1 MNINELKQKN
11 LPETPGVYFFLGLK
25 KEILYVGKA
34 TSLKDRVKSY
44 FDKNIIRTR
53 GPLIEKMVFESTDI
67 EYTETQ
73 SVLEALILEASQIKK
88 HQPNYNIK
96 EKDNKSFNYVV
107 ITDEDFPRVLIER
120 GRDLSERKDK
130 GYKIKSTFG
139 PFPHGSELREAM
151 KIIRRL
157 FPFRDKCIPKNDLKN
172 PDKARLCF
180 NAQIGLCPGV
190 CNDGITKR
198 EYRKRIK
205 HLELFFEGK
214 KDTLI
219 KELEKE
225 MKESAKNENF
235 EEASRFKR
243 TLYSLEHIQDVA
255 LIKNDTQRILGENV
269 YRIEAF
275 DIAHMSGKETVGVM
289 VVIEDDELAKS
300 QYRKFKIRGRGD
312 KVRIDD
318 TNNLKEV
325 LSRRFTHLEW
335 PFPNLI
341 VIDGGVGQIN
351 AAKKTLEDMAL
362 LTQNALNIEVV
373 SVVKDIR
380 HKAKDILGITPYL
393 EEHKKSILLANSEA
407 HRFAITYHRKLRTK
421 GFRI

>member
-1 MNINELKQKN
+1 
-11 LPETPGVYFFLGLK
+11 
-25 KEILYVGKA
+25 
-34 TSLKDRVKSY
+34 
-44 FDKNIIRTR
+44 
-53 GPLIEKMVFESTDI
+53 MVFESI
-67 EYTETQ
+67 NINFVETQ

-96 EKDNKSFNYVV
+96 EKDNKSFNYVI
-107 ITDEDFPRVLIER
+107 ITDEDFPRVLVER
-120 GRDLSERKDK
+120 GRDIMERKDK

-139 PFPHGSELREAM
+139 PFPHGGELREAM

-157 FPFRDKCIPKNDLKN
+157 FPYRDKCVPKGDLKN
-172 PDKARLCF
+172 PDKAKLCF

-190 CNDGITKR
+190 CSDGITKR

-205 HLELFFEGK
+205 HLELFFEGR
-214 KDTLI
+214 KDSLI
-219 KELEKE
+219 RELEKE
-225 MKESAKNENF
+225 MKESAKREDF
-235 EEASRFKR
+235 EEASRIKR

-255 LIKNDTQRILGENV
+255 LIKSDSQRVLGENV
-269 YRIEAF
+269 YRIEAY

-289 VVIEDDELAKS
+289 VVVEDDELAKS
-300 QYRKFKIRGRGD
+300 QYRKFKIRGKGE
-312 KVRIDD
+312 KVKIDD

-351 AAKKTLEDMAL
+351 AAKKTLEDL
-362 LTQNALNIEVV
+362 SELTQNALNIDVV
-373 SVVKDIR
+373 SVVKDLR
-380 HKAKDILGITPYL
+380 HKAKDILGMTDKL
-393 EEHKKSILLANSEA
+393 QEHRRSILLANSEA

>member
-1 MNINELKQKN
+1 MNSQELKQIN
-11 LPETPGVYFFLGLK
+11 LPDTPGVYFFLGPK

-34 TSLKDRVKSY
+34 TSLRDRVKSY
-44 FDKNIIRTR
+44 FDTNIIRTR

-67 EYTETQ
+67 HFTETQ

-107 ITDEDFPRVLIER
+107 ITEEDFPRLLIVR
-120 GRDLSERKDK
+120 GRDLIENKQK
-130 GYKIKSTFG
+130 EYKVRSTFG
-139 PFPHGSELREAM
+139 PFPHGGELRAAM
-151 KIIRRL
+151 KIIRKL
-157 FPFRDKCIPKNDLKN
+157 FPFRDRCVPKDELKN

-190 CNDGITKR
+190 CNNGITKR

-205 HLELFFEGK
+205 HLELFFQAK
-214 KDTLI
+214 KDLLI

-225 MKESAKNENF
+225 MKFAARSESF
-235 EEASRFKR
+235 EEAAKIKN
-243 TLYSLEHIQDVA
+243 TLYALEHIQDIA
-255 LIKNDTQRILGENV
+255 LIKADSQRVLGDNIF
-269 YRIEAF
+269 RIEAY

-300 QYRKFKIRGRGD
+300 QYRKFKIRGRGE
-312 KVRIDD
+312 KVKIDD

-341 VIDGGVGQIN
+341 VIDGGAGQIN
-351 AAKKTLEDMAL
+351 AAKKTIEDMSY
-362 LTQNALNIEVV
+362 LTQNALNIEIV
-373 SVVKDIR
+373 SVVKDLH
-380 HKAKDILGITPYL
+380 HKAKNILGMKLEL
-393 EEHKKSILLANSEA
+393 EEHRKSILLANSEA